1 VLAET
6 RMTAYARESGLS
18 AIEVAP
24 HQRGNQDER
33 ADVARCIP

>member
-1 VLAET
+1 
-6 RMTAYARESGLS
+6 MTAYARESGLS
-18 AIEVAP
+18 AIEAAP